1 MHSKRIKI
9 SYSKTS
15 AELVP
20 KPVTDATRLASIV
33 DKFRKK
39 YGPTY
44 YSDPKRF
51 DVAVELTIP

>member
-33 DKFRKK
+33 DKFREK
-39 YGPTY
+39 YGPSY
-44 YSDPKRF
+44 YSDPNRF
-51 DVAVELTIP
+51 EVAVDLTLP